1 MKKYSFILWIIIF
14 VLVIGG
20 GYYFIEKFGGE
31 EIPDPIVDV
40 PQEENTE
47 GEEVIEET
55 EDDTPSVTEDAPADD
70 AISKLKVKTPFT
82 PEFTIVN
89 NEGEEVSISEF
100 KGKKVIIN
108 FWASWCPPC
117 VEEMP
122 EFQLLHNEL
131 DSEETV
137 LLAINLTD
145 GQRETKTLANNFLA
159 ENNLDLNV
167 LYDTQGN
174 AFYEFNVSSIPQ
186 TFFLDEE
193 GTVQYSILGMTNK
206 TTLDAVLERME

>member
-20 GYYFIEKFGGE
+20 GYYFIEKFGGQE
-31 EIPDPIVDV
+31 STDPIVEV
-40 PQEENTE
+40 PQEEDTE
-47 GEEVIEET
+47 GEESSPPVAEE
-55 EDDTPSVTEDAPADD
+55 APVAD
-70 AISKLKVKTPFT
+70 AISELKVKTPFT
-82 PEFTIVN
+82 PDFTVVN

-122 EFQLLHNEL
+122 EFQLLHDEL
-131 DSEETV
+131 DPEETV

-159 ENNLDLNV
+159 ENNLDMNV

-206 TTLDAVLERME
+206 TVLDAVLERME

>member
-1 MKKYSFILWIIIF
+1 MKKYSFILWIIFF

-20 GYYFIEKFGGE
+20 GYYFTQKFGGDE
-31 EIPDPIVDV
+31 TLDPVVEV
-40 PQEENTE
+40 PQEEKTE
-47 GEEVIEET
+47 GEENTPPVAEE
-55 EDDTPSVTEDAPADD
+55 APADD
-70 AISKLKVKTPFT
+70 AIAKLKVKTPYT
-82 PEFTIVN
+82 PEFTVVN

-117 VEEMP
+117 IEEMP

-131 DSEETV
+131 DPDETV

-167 LYDTQGN
+167 LYDTLGN
-174 AFYEFNVSSIPQ
+174 AFYEFNVTSIPQ

>member
-20 GYYFIEKFGGE
+20 GYYFTEKFGGKE
-31 EIPDPIVDV
+31 SPDPIVEV
-40 PQEENTE
+40 PQEEDTE
-47 GEEVIEET
+47 GDENSPPVAEE
-55 EDDTPSVTEDAPADD
+55 APVAD
-70 AISKLKVKTPFT
+70 AISELKVKTPFT
-82 PEFTIVN
+82 PEFTVVN

-122 EFQLLHNEL
+122 EFQILHNEL
-131 DSEETV
+131 DPEETV

-159 ENNLDLNV
+159 ENNLDMNV

-174 AFYEFNVSSIPQ
+174 AFYEFNVTSIPQ
-186 TFFLDEE
+186 TFFLDED
-193 GTVQYSILGMTNK
+193 GSVQYSILGMTNK
-206 TTLDAVLERME
+206 TVLDAVLERME

>member
-31 EIPDPIVDV
+31 ESPDPIAEV
-40 PQEENTE
+40 PQEEDTE
-47 GEEVIEET
+47 GEESSPPVAEE
-55 EDDTPSVTEDAPADD
+55 APVAD
-70 AISKLKVKTPFT
+70 AISELKVKTPFT
-82 PEFTIVN
+82 PDFTVVN

-122 EFQLLHNEL
+122 EFQLLHDEL
-131 DSEETV
+131 DPEETV

-159 ENNLDLNV
+159 ENNLDMNV

-206 TTLDAVLERME
+206 TVLDAVLERME

>member
-14 VLVIGG
+14 ILVIGG
-20 GYYFIEKFGGE
+20 GYYVTEKFGGE
-31 EIPDPIVDV
+31 ETLDPIVDV
-40 PQEENTE
+40 PQDEENEGEEGILEGEENT
-47 GEEVIEET
+47 
-55 EDDTPSVTEDAPADD
+55 PSVSEEAPADD

-82 PEFTIVN
+82 PEFIVVN
-89 NEGEEVSISEF
+89 NEGEEVSISDY

-117 VEEMP
+117 IREMP
-122 EFQLLHNEL
+122 EFQALHDEL
-131 DSEETV
+131 DPEETV

-159 ENNLDLNV
+159 ENNLDMNV
-167 LYDTQGN
+167 LYDTFLS
-174 AFYEFNVSSIPQ
+174 ASYEFNVSSIPQ

-206 TTLDAVLERME
+206 SVLDAVLERLE

>member
-1 MKKYSFILWIIIF
+1 
-14 VLVIGG
+14 
-20 GYYFIEKFGGE
+20 
-31 EIPDPIVDV
+31 
-40 PQEENTE
+40 
-47 GEEVIEET
+47 
-55 EDDTPSVTEDAPADD
+55 
-70 AISKLKVKTPFT
+70 
-82 PEFTIVN
+82 VN

-122 EFQLLHNEL
+122 EFQLLQNEL
-131 DSEETV
+131 DPEETV

-159 ENNLDLNV
+159 ENNLDMNV
-167 LYDTQGN
+167 LYDTLLS
-174 AFYEFNVSSIPQ
+174 AAYEFNVSSIPQ
-186 TFFLDEE
+186 TFFLDED

-206 TTLDAVLERME
+206 TTLDAILERME

>member
-31 EIPDPIVDV
+31 ESPDPIVEV
-40 PQEENTE
+40 PQVEDTE
-47 GEEVIEET
+47 GEESS
-55 EDDTPSVTEDAPADD
+55 PPVTDEVLVTD

-82 PEFTIVN
+82 PEFTVVN
-89 NEGEEVSISEF
+89 NEGEEVSISDY

-122 EFQLLHNEL
+122 EFQILHNEL
-131 DSEETV
+131 DPEETV

-159 ENNLDLNV
+159 ENNLDMNV

-174 AFYEFNVSSIPQ
+174 AFYEFNVTSIPQ
-186 TFFLDEE
+186 TFFLDED

-206 TTLDAVLERME
+206 TVLDAVLERME

>member
-20 GYYFIEKFGGE
+20 GYYFIEKFGGQE
-31 EIPDPIVDV
+31 STDPIVEV
-40 PQEENTE
+40 PQEEDTE
-47 GEEVIEET
+47 GEESSPPVAEE
-55 EDDTPSVTEDAPADD
+55 APVAD
-70 AISKLKVKTPFT
+70 AISELKVKTPFT
-82 PEFTIVN
+82 PDFTVVN

-122 EFQLLHNEL
+122 EFQLLHDEL
-131 DSEETV
+131 DPEETV

-159 ENNLDLNV
+159 ENNLDMNV

>member
-31 EIPDPIVDV
+31 ESPDPIAEV
-40 PQEENTE
+40 PQEEDTE
-47 GEEVIEET
+47 GEESSPPVAEE
-55 EDDTPSVTEDAPADD
+55 APVAD
-70 AISKLKVKTPFT
+70 AISELKVKTPFT
-82 PEFTIVN
+82 PDFTVVN

-122 EFQLLHNEL
+122 EFQLLHDEL
-131 DSEETV
+131 DPEETV

-159 ENNLDLNV
+159 ENNLDMNV

-174 AFYEFNVSSIPQ
+174 AFYEFNVTSIPQ

-206 TTLDAVLERME
+206 TVLDAVLERME

>member
-20 GYYFIEKFGGE
+20 GYYFTEKFGGE
-31 EIPDPIVDV
+31 ENLDPIVEA
-40 PQEENTE
+40 PQVEDTE
-47 GEEVIEET
+47 GEESS
-55 EDDTPSVTEDAPADD
+55 PPVTDEAPAAD
-70 AISKLKVKTPFT
+70 AISELKVKTPFT
-82 PEFTIVN
+82 PEFTVLN
-89 NEGEEVSISEF
+89 NEGEEVSISDY

-117 VEEMP
+117 IREMP
-122 EFQLLHNEL
+122 EFQALHNEL
-131 DSEETV
+131 DPEETI

-174 AFYEFNVSSIPQ
+174 AFYEFNVTSIPQ
-186 TFFLDEE
+186 TFFLDED
-193 GTVQYSILGMTNK
+193 GIVQYTIMGMTNK
-206 TTLDAVLERME
+206 TVLDAVLERME

>member
-31 EIPDPIVDV
+31 ETPDPIVSV
-40 PQEENTE
+40 PQEEGNE
-47 GEEVIEET
+47 GEAKTPPVAGETPAEE
-55 EDDTPSVTEDAPADD
+55 APVED

-82 PEFTIVN
+82 PEFTIQN
-89 NEGEEVSISEF
+89 NEGEEVSISDYR
-100 KGKKVIIN
+100 GKKVIIN

-117 VEEMP
+117 IEEMP
-122 EFQLLHNEL
+122 EFQALHNEL
-131 DSEETV
+131 DPEETV

-145 GQRETKTLANNFLA
+145 GQRETKTLANSFLA
-159 ENNLDLNV
+159 ENNLDMNV

-174 AFYEFNVSSIPQ
+174 AFYEFNVTSIPQ

-206 TTLDAVLERME
+206 ITLDAVLERME

>member
-20 GYYFIEKFGGE
+20 GYYFTEKFGGKE
-31 EIPDPIVDV
+31 SPDPIVDV
-40 PQEENTE
+40 PQEEDTE
-47 GEEVIEET
+47 GEENSPPVAEE
-55 EDDTPSVTEDAPADD
+55 APVAD
-70 AISKLKVKTPFT
+70 AISELKVKTPFT
-82 PEFTIVN
+82 PEFTVVN

-122 EFQLLHNEL
+122 EFQILHNEL
-131 DSEETV
+131 DPEETV

-159 ENNLDLNV
+159 ENNLDMNV

-206 TTLDAVLERME
+206 TVLDAVLERME